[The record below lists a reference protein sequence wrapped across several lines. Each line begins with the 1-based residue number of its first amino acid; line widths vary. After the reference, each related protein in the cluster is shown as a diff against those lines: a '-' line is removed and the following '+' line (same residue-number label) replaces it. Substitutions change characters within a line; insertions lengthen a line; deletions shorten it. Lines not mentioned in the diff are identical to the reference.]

1 MTGSRRTVW
10 TPWRRVPALVALA
23 TAFGSGNATAQDP
36 STGSGQAWPTR
47 AVQIVVPY
55 TPGTGADI
63 LARAFGPKLAERW
76 KVSVITENRPGA
88 TGIIGTAFV
97 ANAAPDGH
105 TLLFVATSFGTTP
118 ALHRKLP
125 FDPVKSFAP
134 VVLIATS
141 GLCVV
146 VHPQLPVKSLREF
159 INLAK
164 RRPGELHYSSPGN
177 GGPQHLAMELLKL
190 ETGIDIVHVPYK
202 GFAGAITD
210 VMAGHVQAMVAALQS
225 AHPLVSSG
233 RLRMLAVMTGERSGA
248 FPGVPTIKE
257 AGLPNLEISTWYG
270 AFAPAAT
277 PAAAVARVNADIN
290 ALLQLTDI
298 RELLARQG
306 MDYAGGPPSRL
317 GDLVKA
323 ELSRWDRVVKAAN
336 IKAD

>member
-1 MTGSRRTVW
+1 VL
-10 TPWRRVPALVALA
+10 VLVALA
-23 TAFGSGNATAQDP
+23 TAFGSGNAAAQDP

-47 AVQIVVPY
+47 TVQIAVPY

-63 LARAFGPKLAERW
+63 LARAFGPRLAERW

-248 FPGVPTIKE
+248 FPGVPTTKE
-257 AGLPNLEISTWYG
+257 AGFPGLEIYTWYG

-290 ALLQLTDI
+290 ALLQLAEM

-306 MDYAGGPPSRL
+306 MDSAGGPPSRL
-317 GDLVKA
+317 GNLVKA

>member
-1 MTGSRRTVW
+1 V
-10 TPWRRVPALVALA
+10 A
-23 TAFGSGNATAQDP
+23 TACCGGIAAAQDP
-36 STGSGQAWPTR
+36 AFPTR
-47 AVQIVVPY
+47 TMQFVVAY

-76 KVSVITENRPGA
+76 KVSVVTDNRPGA
-88 TGIIGTAFV
+88 TGTIATAFV

-118 ALHRKLP
+118 ALRPNLP

-134 VVLIATS
+134 VSLIATS
-141 GLCVV
+141 GLGVV
-146 VHPQLPVKSLREF
+146 VHPQLPVKSLNDF

-190 ETGIDIVHVPYK
+190 ETGINIVHVPYK

-210 VMAGHVQAMVAALQS
+210 VMAGHVQAMVSALQS
-225 AHPLVSSG
+225 AHAQVSSG
-233 RLRMLAVMTGERSGA
+233 RLRMLAVMSGERSAA
-248 FPGVPTIKE
+248 FPGVPTMKE
-257 AGLPNLEISTWYG
+257 AGLPGLEIYTWYG
-270 AFAPAAT
+270 TFAPAAT

-290 ALLQLTDI
+290 ALLQLPDI

-306 MDYAGGPPSRL
+306 MNPAGGPPSRL
-317 GDLVKA
+317 GNLVKA
-323 ELSRWDRVVKAAN
+323 ELPRWDRVVKAAN

>member
-1 MTGSRRTVW
+1 MTGSPSNTW
-10 TPWRRVPALVALA
+10 NPWRLVPAFVGLA
-23 TAFGSGNATAQDP
+23 AACGSGNAAAQDA
-36 STGSGQAWPTR
+36 TFPTR
-47 AVQIVVPY
+47 TVQFVVAY

-63 LARAFGPKLAERW
+63 LARAFGPRLAERW
-76 KVSVITENRPGA
+76 KVSVVTENRAGA
-88 TGIIGTAFV
+88 TGTIATAFV

-105 TLLFVATSFGTTP
+105 TLLWVATSFGTTP
-118 ALHRKLP
+118 ALRPNLP

-141 GLCVV
+141 GLGVV
-146 VHPQLPVKSLREF
+146 VHPQLPVKSLRDF

-190 ETGIDIVHVPYK
+190 ETGINIVHVPYK

-210 VMAGHVQAMVAALQS
+210 VMAGHVQAMVSALQS
-225 AHPLVSSG
+225 AHAQVSSG
-233 RLRMLAVMTGERSGA
+233 RLRMLAVMSGERSAA
-248 FPGVPTIKE
+248 FPGVPTMKE
-257 AGLPNLEISTWYG
+257 VGLPGLEIYTWYG
-270 AFAPAAT
+270 TFAPAGT
-277 PAAAVARVNADIN
+277 PAASVARVNADIN
-290 ALLQLTDI
+290 ALLQLPDI

-306 MDYAGGPPSRL
+306 MNPAGGPPSRL

-323 ELSRWDRVVKAAN
+323 ELPRWDRVVKAAK